1 MEIKSS
7 ARQTMKSLG
16 RELDT
21 STFYILLQ
29 DAKDTIEGLI
39 EEVTRLEDES
49 NDKDDQIK
57 DLQDAMDEMERNNE

>member
-1 MEIKSS
+1 MEIKTS
-7 ARQTMKSLG
+7 ASQTMKSLG

-21 STFYILLQ
+21 STFYSLLQ
-29 DAKDTIEGLI
+29 DAKDTIDALI
-39 EEVTRLEDES
+39 EEVVRLEDEC